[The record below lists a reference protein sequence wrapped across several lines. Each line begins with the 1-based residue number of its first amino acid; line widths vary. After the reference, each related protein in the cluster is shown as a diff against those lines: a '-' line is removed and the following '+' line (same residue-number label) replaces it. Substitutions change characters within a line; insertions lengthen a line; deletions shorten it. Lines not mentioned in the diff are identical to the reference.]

1 MSEEYLHVKA
11 MNPSLQ
17 KQKLSKC
24 QECNRAKLTRTRV
37 KTNLTRRKI
46 KQKREKISETEAG
59 EHVASDLKEMYEV
72 GTGGCKYMGS
82 ALDVHSR
89 YAMIVALKTKGEF
102 KSHYEDRHR
111 YMVHNTNW

>member
-1 MSEEYLHVKA
+1 MDEENNTIQPAQANNLNIDLEHKRFRHMSEEYLKA

-46 KQKREKISETEAG
+46 KQKRDG
-59 EHVASDLKEMYEV
+59 WHR
-72 GTGGCKYMGS
+72 CKLRC
-82 ALDVHSR
+82 AAWR
-89 YAMIVALKTKGEF
+89 YA
-102 KSHYEDRHR
+102 
-111 YMVHNTNW
+111 